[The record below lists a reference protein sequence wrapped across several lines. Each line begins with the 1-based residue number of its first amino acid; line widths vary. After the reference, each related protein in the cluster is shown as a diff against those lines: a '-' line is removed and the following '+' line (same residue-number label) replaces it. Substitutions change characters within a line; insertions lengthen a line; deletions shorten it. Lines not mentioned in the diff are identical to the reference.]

1 MWNAKYKKP
10 HGNTVRLALQAQSL
24 TLSNNT
30 LFRLHFQSEH
40 LKAFFAPK
48 FRVVVS
54 VLPVWVRLWVKW
66 ENGGKLNL
74 PPHYCFRTLTHIFQQ
89 LMWSTQNEKTE
100 LITQKSRLKRRL
112 FKVFLVGVRG
122 LEPRVSCSQ
131 TYREYFFYSFIAVF
145 SHFLFVLLTL
155 WRSYLRCFRVF
166 RSRLW

>member
-10 HGNTVRLALQAQSL
+10 HGNTVRLALQAQNLS
-24 TLSNNT
+24 LSNNT

-100 LITQKSRLKRRL
+100 LLTQKNRLKRRI
-112 FKVFLVGVRG
+112 FKVFCRSAGTRTLG
-122 LEPRVSCSQ
+122 LLLPNFWIKIFLLFPVLYSRFHFVADALRNSCL
-131 TYREYFFYSFIAVF
+131 
-145 SHFLFVLLTL
+145 H
-155 WRSYLRCFRVF
+155 CFRILHVC
-166 RSRLW
+166 L

>member
-10 HGNTVRLALQAQSL
+10 HGNTVRLALQAQGL
-24 TLSNNT
+24 PLSNNT

-100 LITQKSRLKRRL
+100 LITQKSRLKMRL
-112 FKVFLVGVRG
+112 FKVILAGVRG
-122 LEPRVSCSQ
+122 LEPRASCSQ
-131 TYREYFFYSFIAVF
+131 TYRENFFCSFIAVF
-145 SHFLFVLLTL
+145 SAF
-155 WRSYLRCFRVF
+155 
-166 RSRLW
+166 

>member
-10 HGNTVRLALQAQSL
+10 HGNTVRLALQAQGL
-24 TLSNNT
+24 PLSNNT

-89 LMWSTQNEKTE
+89 LMWSTQNKKTE
-100 LITQKSRLKRRL
+100 LLTQKNRLKRRF

-122 LEPRVSCSQ
+122 LEPRAPCSQ
-131 TYREYFFYSFIAVF
+131 RGAKHFLRSFTAIF
-145 SHFLFVLLTL
+145 SHFQFVLLTL
-155 WRSYLRCFRVF
+155 WRSCLHCFRVF
-166 RSRLW
+166 QRRLW